1 MAELGGKGKAGGSHA
16 SGVEIDQPTGQ
27 ETTGHE
33 WDGIKELNTPLP
45 RWWLWTFY
53 ATVAFALVYVVLY
66 PALPLVHS
74 ATRGV
79 LGYSTRGEVEVALTA
94 AKTTQAGN
102 LQRIATLPLEEIAA
116 DSELKRFA
124 VAGGRSAFLVNC
136 VQCHGSGAAGSPG
149 YPNLNDDDWLWG
161 GALEDI
167 QTTIMHGIRFDQ
179 DADTRISQMLAFGAD
194 GILGGGE
201 IVEAAEYVLSLS
213 GGEHDSALADRGKTV
228 FADNCAACH
237 GETGAGNRTL
247 GAPALN
253 DAIWLYG
260 SARENIVAQITKP
273 RHGVMPAWAH
283 RLDATTI
290 KQLTLYVHS
299 LGGGEVRQTASA
311 ASD

>member
-1 MAELGGKGKAGGSHA
+1 MAKLGNKSDGS
-16 SGVEIDQPTGQ
+16 SSQVEIDLPTGQ

-53 ATVAFALVYVVLY
+53 ACIAFALVYVVLY
-66 PALPLVHS
+66 PAVPLVNS

-79 LGYSTRGEVEVALTA
+79 LGYSTRGEVETALTA
-94 AKTTQAGN
+94 AKAAQAGN
-102 LQRIATLPLEEIAA
+102 LERVATLSLDEIAA
-116 DSELKRFA
+116 DPELKRFA

-136 VQCHGSGAAGSPG
+136 VQCHGSGAAGSTG

-161 GALEDI
+161 GTLDDI
-167 QTTIMHGIRFDQ
+167 QTSISHGIRYAQ
-179 DADTRISQMLAFGAD
+179 DSEARVSQMPAFGAD
-194 GILGGGE
+194 GILTAGE
-201 IVEAAEYVLSLS
+201 IAETAEYVLALS
-213 GGEHDSALADRGKTV
+213 SQEHDAAVAEKGKAL

-237 GETGAGNRTL
+237 GETGGGTREL

-260 SARENIVAQITKP
+260 SDRATIVAQISRP
-273 RHGVMPAWAH
+273 RHGVMPAWAQ
-283 RLDATTI
+283 RLDPTLV

-299 LGGGEVRQTASA
+299 LGGGEA
-311 ASD
+311 AVAAAQ